1 LINKG
6 DVYEFM
12 TGLNANIYY
21 WKQRKELKHGRS
33 LEKLLRAADIRSVYF
48 PLFSSP
54 VVLILSKG

>member
-1 LINKG
+1 MQISIIG
-6 DVYEFM
+6 S
-12 TGLNANIYY
+12 
-21 WKQRKELKHGRS
+21 QRKELKHGRS